1 MRRLGITFFL
11 LLAVHA
17 FAQDLQQGLLLKYN
31 FDGNTNDSSGN
42 GYHGTPF
49 ALTYGTDRFGHPNS
63 AAYFNGTNSYMN
75 FPNLALL
82 KPNLPVTFSF
92 YVKYMSEDYHR
103 QVVFNTSFEANR
115 CTGVWFNS
123 SLTNTAHAINYG
135 NGAYSYSPATRQ
147 TFLCQKPIVTN
158 VWYHLVVVVSSATDM
173 KIYFDCENITQGVYS
188 GYGESLVYSA
198 NPGCIGRHDR
208 NLDDPTDYLEGYVDD
223 FEYWNRAL
231 TSEEI
236 SQLCLM
242 LPTDQFAS
250 ASGKGLVLY
259 PNPANDKLHIQSDL
273 QNIQSF
279 AVYNSLG
286 QVMYSGDFLPEID
299 VAHFVPGLY
308 FVTVKN
314 DQTSLTRKILVG
326 H

>member
-1 MRRLGITFFL
+1 M
-11 LLAVHA
+11 
-17 FAQDLQQGLLLKYN
+17 
-31 FDGNTNDSSGN
+31 
-42 GYHGTPF
+42 PF
-49 ALTYGTDRFGHPNS
+49 NVTYGPDRFGNPTG
-63 AAYFNGTNSYMN
+63 AAYFNGTNAYMN
-75 FPNLALL
+75 FPNLAVL

-123 SLTNTAHAINYG
+123 SLTNNAHAINYG

-147 TFLCQKPIVTN
+147 TFLCQKPIDIN
-158 VWYHLVVVVSSATDM
+158 VWYHVVVVVNSSTDM
-173 KIYFDCENITQGVYS
+173 KIYFDCENITQGMYS
-188 GYGESLVYSA
+188 GSGGSLVYSE

-208 NLDDPTDYLEGYVDD
+208 NLDEPTEYLEGYVDD

-236 SQLCLM
+236 SQLCLV
-242 LPTDQFAS
+242 LPTQQFAT
-250 ASGKGLVLY
+250 AQANELVLY
-259 PNPANDKLHIQSDL
+259 PNPANDKLYVKTDL
-273 QNIQSF
+273 QDIASF
-279 AVYNSLG
+279 AVYNAVG
-286 QVMYSGDFLPEID
+286 QELYSGDFITEID
-299 VAHFVPGLY
+299 VTHFIPGIY

-314 DQTSLTRKILVG
+314 SQKTLTKKIVVG